1 MITLEPP
8 QVALRIQAP
17 GQTLQVSGQKEKKG
31 TKDKTRKKGYTK
43 ADISQPRNFKHIGKI

>member
-8 QVALRIQAP
+8 QVALHIQAP

-31 TKDKTRKKGYTK
+31 TKDKTRKKGLTK